1 MIFANTNRNRVEET
15 KMRKNL
21 KIIIL
26 TIVIIIG
33 LITMLYYKN
42 KLIDNHPQKS
52 KLVRNTEWGQYNE
65 QYDWRNIFKN

>member
-1 MIFANTNRNRVEET
+1 MPFFFMIFANTNRNRVEET

-42 KLIDNHPQKS
+42 KLKDSEN
-52 KLVRNTEWGQYNE
+52 
-65 QYDWRNIFKN
+65 